1 MDNAAF
7 NDGLIDF
14 LNASPTPFH
23 ATAAMVNQLEG
34 AGDMTPQQ
42 RENMLSQAL
51 EFYTMQATGDFPP
64 PPTDQP
70 VLTPEEH
77 VRQYVLQYF
86 IHQLN
91 YPSTLIAVEKQI
103 KLTISAVVEA
113 SGTAPEKKERYAKL
127 KAEFELELTMI
138 RMNLE
143 HLLKRYRNELEAAM
157 NDPRKDM
164 LLTLDA
170 YEATAVENAKQLYAR
185 VQRLQQGH

>member
-1 MDNAAF
+1 MTQTRTTISAREVI
-7 NDGLIDF
+7 NDLVPK
-14 LNASPTPFH
+14 LN
-23 ATAAMVNQLEG
+23 
-34 AGDMTPQQ
+34 
-42 RENMLSQAL
+42 
-51 EFYTMQATGDFPP
+51 
-64 PPTDQP
+64 
-70 VLTPEEH
+70 
-77 VRQYVLQYF
+77 
-86 IHQLN
+86 
-91 YPSTLIAVEKQI
+91 AVEKQI

-127 KAEFELELTMI
+127 KAEFQLELTMI

>member
-1 MDNAAF
+1 MIAVLAIGMPKAIKKIENSATPGINVTQASTTISAREVI
-7 NDGLIDF
+7 NDLVPK
-14 LNASPTPFH
+14 LN
-23 ATAAMVNQLEG
+23 
-34 AGDMTPQQ
+34 
-42 RENMLSQAL
+42 
-51 EFYTMQATGDFPP
+51 
-64 PPTDQP
+64 
-70 VLTPEEH
+70 
-77 VRQYVLQYF
+77 
-86 IHQLN
+86 
-91 YPSTLIAVEKQI
+91 AVEKQI

-113 SGTAPEKKERYAKL
+113 SGTAPEQKERYAKL
-127 KAEFELELTMI
+127 KAEFQLELTMI

>member
-1 MDNAAF
+1 MTQKSTTISAREVI
-7 NDGLIDF
+7 NDLVPK
-14 LNASPTPFH
+14 LN
-23 ATAAMVNQLEG
+23 
-34 AGDMTPQQ
+34 
-42 RENMLSQAL
+42 
-51 EFYTMQATGDFPP
+51 
-64 PPTDQP
+64 
-70 VLTPEEH
+70 
-77 VRQYVLQYF
+77 
-86 IHQLN
+86 
-91 YPSTLIAVEKQI
+91 AVEKQI

-113 SGTAPEKKERYAKL
+113 SSAAPEKKERYAKL

-170 YEATAVENAKQLYAR
+170 YEATAVENAKQLYVR

>member
-1 MDNAAF
+1 MTQTSTTISAREVV
-7 NDGLIDF
+7 NDLVPK
-14 LNASPTPFH
+14 LN
-23 ATAAMVNQLEG
+23 
-34 AGDMTPQQ
+34 
-42 RENMLSQAL
+42 
-51 EFYTMQATGDFPP
+51 
-64 PPTDQP
+64 
-70 VLTPEEH
+70 
-77 VRQYVLQYF
+77 
-86 IHQLN
+86 
-91 YPSTLIAVEKQI
+91 AVEKQI

-113 SGTAPEKKERYAKL
+113 SGAAPEKKERYTKL
-127 KAEFELELTMI
+127 KAEFQLELTMI

>member
-1 MDNAAF
+1 MSISTTTISAREVI
-7 NDGLIDF
+7 NDLVPK
-14 LNASPTPFH
+14 LN
-23 ATAAMVNQLEG
+23 
-34 AGDMTPQQ
+34 
-42 RENMLSQAL
+42 
-51 EFYTMQATGDFPP
+51 
-64 PPTDQP
+64 
-70 VLTPEEH
+70 
-77 VRQYVLQYF
+77 
-86 IHQLN
+86 
-91 YPSTLIAVEKQI
+91 AVEKQI

-113 SGTAPEKKERYAKL
+113 SSTAPEKERYAKL

-157 NDPRKDM
+157 HDPRKDM